1 MENKF
6 LVSASPHITHKD
18 SIPRIMYGVV
28 ISLIPA
34 IFGSIYFFG
43 MRAGWIIL
51 LAILSAVATEALLQ
65 FLMKKPITVQDGSAI
80 VTGILLAFNVPA
92 EVPWWLPVI
101 GSSFAIAIGKIPF
114 GGLGYNPMNPA
125 LLGRAFLL
133 ASWPTRMTIFKT
145 QPLEWIHQCKP
156 ATVAWLSKIPLFKNI
171 PENGF
176 SLSGI
181 DVSSIKVYGLDA
193 ITQATPLNVFKTQKA
208 IIAQCNELS
217 KRCLEDPVLQ
227 EKVSQATNTI
237 SQLYDSYSNLFWGK
251 IGGCLGETSVFLL
264 LIGAI
269 YLIYKRYIGLR
280 IPAAYIGTVALLS
293 WIFGGYEGFFT
304 GDPLFHVL
312 SGGLILGAF
321 FMATDMVTSP
331 VTSRGR
337 IYFGIGCGVLT
348 VVIRL
353 IGGYPE
359 GVSYSI
365 LLMNLAVPLLDR
377 YTKPKTFGKVNS
389 K

>member
-1 MENKF
+1 MENKL

-28 ISLIPA
+28 IALIPA
-34 IFGSIYFFG
+34 ILGSIYFFG
-43 MRAGWIIL
+43 YRAGWVIL

-65 FLMKKPITVQDGSAI
+65 LLMKKPIAVGDGSAV

-92 EVPWWLPVI
+92 EVPWWMPVI
-101 GSSFAIAIGKIPF
+101 GSAFAIAIGKIPF

-133 ASWPTRMTIFKT
+133 ASWPTRMTIFESR
-145 QPLEWIHQCKP
+145 PLEWIYQIKP
-156 ATVAWLSKIPLFKNI
+156 SIAAWLTKLPLFKDI
-171 PENGF
+171 PEGGF

-181 DVSSIKVYGLDA
+181 NVAAIKEYGLNVV
-193 ITQATPLNVFKTQKA
+193 TQATPLNVFKIQKA
-208 IIAQCNELS
+208 AISTGSEQ
-217 KRCLEDPVLQ
+217 Q
-227 EKVSQATNTI
+227 VSQATTTI
-237 SQLYDSYSNLFWGK
+237 SQLYDSYANLFWGK
-251 IGGCLGETSVFLL
+251 VGGCLGETSVFLL

-280 IPAAYIGTVALLS
+280 IPVAYLGTVALLS
-293 WIFGGYEGFFT
+293 WIFGGYQGFFT

-331 VTSRGR
+331 VTSHGR

-348 VVIRL
+348 VIIRL

-365 LLMNLAVPLLDR
+365 LLMNLTVPLLDR